1 MSNYDNTNS
10 GILTTNDRKRN
21 DRDPSHSG
29 SINIDGVEYWLSAWV
44 NTGKDGGKL
53 AGQRYFSIKVRP
65 KDSQPQKQGREQV
78 PGKFDMK
85 AAEALAKTTASTNH
99 EAALT
104 ADFDDDIPF

>member
-1 MSNYDNTNS
+1 MSYDNTNT
-10 GILTTNDRKRN
+10 GILTSNDRKRN
-21 DRDPSHSG
+21 DRDPTHQG
-29 SINIDGVEYWLSAWV
+29 SINIDGREYWLSAWV

-65 KDSQPQKQGREQV
+65 KDNPQKQAG
-78 PGKFDMK
+78 PGTLGMK
-85 AAEALAKTTASTNH
+85 ELEALAKTQNTASTNR